1 MKKRSLFL
9 AGIFLLQILLLCGC
23 SIREEDSV
31 KLRDLEFTLV
41 SEERLPEEL
50 KTLIEEKKQGPFKF
64 TYTDQENL
72 YLCIGYG
79 EQATGGY
86 SITVNQLYL
95 TENAIYVHTNLLG
108 PSPKEKENPAVSY
121 PYVVIKTE
129 NLDKNVVFE

>member
-9 AGIFLLQILLLCGC
+9 AGIFLLQILFLCGC

-50 KTLIEEKKQGPFKF
+50 KTMIEEKKQEPFKF

-86 SITVNQLYL
+86 SITVNELYL

>member
-1 MKKRSLFL
+1 MKKKSLFL

-23 SIREEDSV
+23 SIREEDSL

-50 KTLIEEKKQGPFKF
+50 KTMIEEKKQEPFKF

-86 SITVNQLYL
+86 SITVNELYL

>member
-9 AGIFLLQILLLCGC
+9 AGIFLLQILFLCGC

-50 KTLIEEKKQGPFKF
+50 KTMIEEKKQEPFKF

-86 SITVNQLYL
+86 SITVNELYL
-95 TENAIYVHTNLLG
+95 MENAIYVHTNLLG

>member
-9 AGIFLLQILLLCGC
+9 AGIFLLQILFLCGC

-50 KTLIEEKKQGPFKF
+50 KTMIEEKKQEPFKF

-79 EQATGGY
+79 EQTTGGY
-86 SITVNQLYL
+86 SITVNELYL